1 MLFDR
6 GLKREL
12 ARSFAATLVIVLTV
26 VLTMMLVRTVGQAAR
41 GQASPQDVL
50 LLMAHASLANMPLIL
65 NLSLFVAVVLTL
77 GRMYRSSEM
86 VVWFCSGAP
95 LARFLRPV
103 GSIALP
109 VVAGVAVLAL
119 FAWPWVNRQSIELRD
134 RFQQRSDVSRVAPG
148 TFQTSADGRRV
159 FFIDHDRADLTVARN
174 VFILTQ
180 MDHGES
186 MTTARTGRIEV
197 IGENRFITLEKGQRN
212 ETHADT
218 GERTLARFD
227 TYRVL
232 VDAPAVRPTGLLP
245 PKAIDTWALW
255 LDRQPVHDGEIAWR
269 VGLVLAGGNL
279 ALLGIGLSHVNPRR
293 ISNWNLLFALL
304 AFIVYLNLLNL
315 SKAWVGSERWGLGTA
330 LLGLHGGVLV
340 IALGLLR
347 WRSHT
352 ATWMRPGSLTQRAA

>member
-6 GLKREL
+6 ALKREL

-77 GRMYRSSEM
+77 GRMYRSNEM

-95 LARFLRPV
+95 LSRFLRPV

-109 VVAGVAVLAL
+109 VVMGVAVLAL
-119 FAWPWVNRQSIELRD
+119 VAWPWVNRQSMELRE

-174 VFILTQ
+174 VFILAQ
-180 MDHGES
+180 QDRGES

-197 IGENRFITLEKGQRN
+197 IGEDRFITLEKGQRN
-212 ETHADT
+212 EIHSDT

-232 VDAPAVRPTGLLP
+232 VDVPAVRPTGLLP
-245 PKAIDTWALW
+245 AKAVDTWALW
-255 LDRQPVHDGEIAWR
+255 ADRQPAHDGEIAWR
-269 VGLVLAGGNL
+269 VGLVLAAVNL
-279 ALLGIGLSHVNPRR
+279 TLLGISLSHVNPRR

-304 AFIVYLNLLNL
+304 GFVVYLNLLNL
-315 SKAWVGSERWGLGTA
+315 SKAWVGSERVGLGTS
-330 LLGLHGGVLV
+330 LVGLHGSVLIV
-340 IALGLLR
+340 ALGLLW

-352 ATWMRPGSLTQRAA
+352 TTLMRSGRAAGKSA